1 MDSLLQDFRYSV
13 RLFLKRPGF
22 TATVVLTLALA
33 IGINTSVFCIVN
45 SVLIDPLPFKDPDQL
60 VLVWEKDFQKG
71 RSQERVSAPN
81 FIDWREQNTVFE
93 GMAAFDSS
101 VFVLTGAG
109 EPETIPGSRIST
121 NLLWLLGVTPV
132 LGRAFSQ
139 TDEQP
144 GQDKVVLVSHKLWQ
158 RRFGS
163 DPNLVGQFLTL
174 DNKSYLVV
182 GVMGPN
188 FQFPQWLQPAGR
200 KTIEQ
205 PPGLWAPL
213 TFDADQLATRDGRYL
228 RTIARLKPGFR
239 LAQAQV
245 GMESIAQA
253 LQQAYKENEN
263 YSVTVMPLHQQIV
276 GTVKPALLILLGA
289 VGFVLLIACANV
301 ANLLLARATARQKE
315 IAIRLAMGTTRLRL
329 VRQFLTESILLA
341 FLGGAVGLLLAYWGV
356 GLIVQAVPDGIPRA
370 TEISISGQG
379 LGFTMGISMLT
390 GILFGLIPALQSS
403 KLDLGEV
410 LKEGSRSSAAF
421 GGPTRSFL
429 VVSEITLAL
438 VLLICAG
445 LMIKSFLHLV
455 SVSPG
460 FNPENVIAMRI
471 ALPSSEYGQGHQ
483 KVSFFKQLVGRIEN
497 LPGVLSAGVATNVPL
512 SGSNMLFTFTVEG
525 RPPVPG
531 EDRSAQFHAISPNYF
546 RVMGIPILKGR
557 GFTEEG
563 IENAPSVVI
572 INETLARRFFPDQD
586 PLGSKLKI
594 TSGKTVVRE
603 IVGVVQDVKHSSLDA
618 ESHAD
623 VYVPY
628 FQNPS
633 SFMTLVARTSSDPT
647 TMVAVLKSQ
656 VWELDKD
663 QPIDSVNTVEQL
675 LSNSIAR
682 PSFYAKLLAIFAA
695 MALLLAA
702 MGIYGVMS
710 FWVAQRT
717 HEIGIRMALGAQ
729 KRDVLVLVARQALSL
744 ALAGVVLG
752 LLLAVAV
759 TRIMTS
765 LLYQVSSF
773 DPLTFFAISFLA
785 IAIAL
790 LASFLPAHRAT
801 KIDPML
807 ALRYE

>member
-205 PPGLWAPL
+205 PPGLWVPL

-455 SVSPG
+455 
-460 FNPENVIAMRI
+460 
-471 ALPSSEYGQGHQ
+471 
-483 KVSFFKQLVGRIEN
+483 
-497 LPGVLSAGVATNVPL
+497 
-512 SGSNMLFTFTVEG
+512 
-525 RPPVPG
+525 
-531 EDRSAQFHAISPNYF
+531 
-546 RVMGIPILKGR
+546 
-557 GFTEEG
+557 
-563 IENAPSVVI
+563 
-572 INETLARRFFPDQD
+572 
-586 PLGSKLKI
+586 
-594 TSGKTVVRE
+594 
-603 IVGVVQDVKHSSLDA
+603 
-618 ESHAD
+618 
-623 VYVPY
+623 
-628 FQNPS
+628 
-633 SFMTLVARTSSDPT
+633 
-647 TMVAVLKSQ
+647 
-656 VWELDKD
+656 
-663 QPIDSVNTVEQL
+663 
-675 LSNSIAR
+675 
-682 PSFYAKLLAIFAA
+682 
-695 MALLLAA
+695 
-702 MGIYGVMS
+702 
-710 FWVAQRT
+710 
-717 HEIGIRMALGAQ
+717 
-729 KRDVLVLVARQALSL
+729 
-744 ALAGVVLG
+744 
-752 LLLAVAV
+752 
-759 TRIMTS
+759 
-765 LLYQVSSF
+765 
-773 DPLTFFAISFLA
+773 
-785 IAIAL
+785 
-790 LASFLPAHRAT
+790 
-801 KIDPML
+801 
-807 ALRYE
+807 